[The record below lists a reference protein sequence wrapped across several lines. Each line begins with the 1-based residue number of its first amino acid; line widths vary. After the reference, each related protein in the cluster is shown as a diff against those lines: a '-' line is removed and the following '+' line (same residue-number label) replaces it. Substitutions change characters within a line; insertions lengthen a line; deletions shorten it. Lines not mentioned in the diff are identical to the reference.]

1 MDTKQ
6 RTMADLLAGP
16 AVLPV
21 PEAGSYLGL
30 SRSGAYEAART
41 GVLPIIR
48 IGRKRMVVPAA
59 KLAAMLGAIKA

>member
-21 PEAGSYLGL
+21 PEAGRYLGH

-41 GVLPIIR
+41 GVLPTIR
-48 IGRKRMVVPAA
+48 IGRKHMVVPTA
-59 KLAAMLGAIKA
+59 KLAAMLGAITS

>member
-1 MDTKQ
+1 M
-6 RTMADLLAGP
+6 
-16 AVLPV
+16 LPV
-21 PEAGSYLGL
+21 PEAGAYLGL

-59 KLAAMLGAIKA
+59 KLAALLGSTTP